1 MFRTNRKLFYGIIS
15 CSAFLI
21 LFSVVQILL
30 MNVAVP
36 DITNIIISF
45 SIPLTLLCGFALHYF
60 LQANKYAGRLR
71 IISLSGL
78 TGLILLG
85 AYGSIGAVNPVTT
98 LFNKED
104 QEAITWINQNTSV
117 NDKFLINSFIGESGM
132 CLPMEVAG
140 STLSLGE
147 ILCLLHLSKN
157 FRIFRGS
164 LISIML
170 VMSTWGEATANYKRQ
185 CLKKT
190 IFV

>member
-117 NDKFLINSFIGESGM
+117 NDKFLINSFYWGILVCAFRWRWLGQLSHWAKYCVCFISARTFGYSG
-132 CLPMEVAG
+132 V
-140 STLSLGE
+140 
-147 ILCLLHLSKN
+147 H
-157 FRIFRGS
+157 
-164 LISIML
+164 
-170 VMSTWGEATANYKRQ
+170 
-185 CLKKT
+185 
-190 IFV
+190 